1 MNKNIKEILSCLRS
15 KRLNKKKCFF
25 SRIKFVFFIVSAL
38 ALYSLSLSVI
48 YAAPNA
54 NNVNENELPIRVTS
68 DDMLYD
74 MDKNTVDF
82 KGNVVAVRGEFILR
96 APLMTI
102 YMLKD
107 NQKNEEPSSVP
118 QSTPLTG
125 KKEDTPSSVQNDSN
139 IEKITASHGV
149 NFTYGTQSGSS
160 DSAVYIAKTGVL
172 TMYGDPIVRDGENQI
187 QGETI
192 RYYMNENRSEVV
204 GTDKK
209 RVEAIFK
216 K

>member
-1 MNKNIKEILSCLRS
+1 MKQLFQHKKAIAILENTGVCLLACFLFFMITTQGICTEIAQAARDPASSAKND
-15 KRLNKKKCFF
+15 
-25 SRIKFVFFIVSAL
+25 
-38 ALYSLSLSVI
+38 
-48 YAAPNA
+48 
-54 NNVNENELPIRVTS
+54 LPIRVSS

-82 KGNVVAVRGEFILR
+82 KGNVIAIRGDFILK
-96 APLMTI
+96 ANIMTI
-102 YMLKD
+102 YMLK
-107 NQKNEEPSSVP
+107 EEDKSKQESVTVP

-125 KKEDTPSSVQNDSN
+125 KREEAPTTVQEDNN
-139 IEKITASHGV
+139 IEKITASQGV
-149 NFTYGTQSGSS
+149 TFKYGTQSGSS
-160 DSAVYIAKTGVL
+160 DSAVYQAKTGIL
-172 TMYGDPIVRDGENQI
+172 TMYGNPIVRDGENQI

-204 GTDKK
+204 GTGNK